1 MVERTPTYS
10 INPDDYKYDANTE
23 HLRHIPGVGVY
34 RFHNNDQTID
44 QQVNQF
50 ALTQDLKYNN
60 LHLDTPLLGA
70 FKRFYKRVEGEDFVG
85 TDQEAIDEFMS
96 KFAHI
101 DNNLS
106 FGLGKVVLDQSSLS
120 EEDKLDVGMLYDRYI
135 RTDSFGEGSRPWLD
149 QTADVAGAFV
159 TDPLNYLGIFT
170 GGLAFAGRAALGKVA
185 GQAAKKAIID
195 NFRKSVIGRMGI
207 NYAKTTVKYPIIVG
221 AIQGAGWGSLYD
233 IEKQNVEID
242 SGIREIR
249 HNVTG
254 EPENF
259 KYDDLLLTAVI
270 GAGFGGAFGAG
281 VKALSKF
288 FSKGSYPNILGKD
301 RTQSTTDELRGELQS
316 QARAR
321 AIAGG
326 STPAE
331 ADIIARSAIEDPSIT
346 IDKKDIDKAN
356 RNFNKT
362 EENIRTAEI
371 EPLMEPLGPAKIPE
385 HSYPLNWVND
395 AGERIDVT
403 VSNKTTSR
411 ASPEAPEVTE
421 VTLRG
426 RDGVEYNVIANEQG
440 GLTNPTR
447 QFKSDDTM
455 RNILDELDIEQLGTP
470 TGVMRKAHE
479 FLVKN
484 FTSHFGLGPETAERM
499 RDAERV
505 LTASGE
511 KIDIL
516 IKRFE
521 KAWKAEKRTS
531 FNKAGRDVHQTFIK
545 ALTTNDAKRDQDVK
559 NLLPEGSELKG
570 VVDEWRSLIS
580 ETSKELMESGAF
592 TEYQLKVNGEP
603 MLDDAGNPIKNKFF
617 ETLRKRELEKTYLH
631 RMYSMYEDPE
641 YADKS
646 LRDRLG
652 DDYDTVRDYF
662 MKLAGVDESSAAKM
676 MEDIA
681 VPSTDR
687 KLGEWGAL
695 GKRKISIEDIDDE
708 YVKLLLGEITDPRQ
722 LFAGTVFKTK
732 KIVEDYKLKRDLV
745 SIGLRRGTDKRPVMA
760 RTGMSGDWKRIQ
772 QGSRSFELND
782 EQLNRMWN
790 SEAKELL
797 MNEPARFMDNPFD
810 GIFVDPEYKRYYDVM
825 ANFYS
830 QGKGIL
836 SRITAGSTFAFNLSH
851 TVLSPTT
858 HMRNF
863 IGGMLQNAYNA
874 ILPMGSRAWVK
885 AVASSSNIEGSPTY
899 SVFRRTVPMFNKFK
913 KRGALNDGDVES
925 ITRLI
930 ELGVVHNGM
939 RAGIFKEA
947 YNIMI
952 KDANPLHHLERKL
965 LAGKGKGTLVKTVD
979 KLSELYEMSDNINK
993 ISAFESEFAW
1003 LFRAFGDGSDS
1014 DAFIKHASSLGV
1026 FDVQKRI
1033 NAGESVTRLI
1043 EEAAAKKVNMF
1054 TPTYSQL
1061 TGSSRL
1067 FRTVPIGNFVAF
1079 PMEVTRNY
1087 TNSWRLAAREIRSG
1101 SAAMRARGSMRAAA
1115 LAGASGITVGGI
1127 GGFSA
1132 ALNGI
1137 TDDQREALESK
1148 DLSARWL
1155 YGTNLFYTD
1164 KLKKDTLTAIPLA
1177 YTDPFSYLSR
1187 IAQVAMHSFNENEAD
1202 AILNSRLINAS
1213 AHAFVAAMDPYIIP
1227 AVGPTAIAKVFSE
1240 LSASMIDGKE
1250 LDSEFIE
1257 RELRNALYP
1266 TLYKDFESIYKQSPL
1281 NLEAKEGI
1289 KVTKW
1294 GTEVDPMWYTM
1305 LGWVS
1310 GMKPQ
1315 NIHIPSRV
1323 GFALVD
1329 ANRERGIKKKKWTE
1343 YIGDPQN
1350 WAVDNYE
1357 ENIIEKYK
1365 EHISEEKE
1373 VARRV
1378 RNILGHGKALGLTT
1392 GKLTDLATS
1401 FSKEIE
1407 VTKAGP
1413 KKYRANFA
1421 RAYIS
1426 ELRNNRYPL
1435 KYIQGTTLET
1445 IKDSLRNKGIDPLSE
1460 GSLFRKLSMI
1470 MAEEFKDTKI
1480 GD

>member
-34 RFHNNDQTID
+34 KFHNDDQTID

-85 TDQEAIDEFMS
+85 TDQEAVDEFMS

-207 NYAKTTVKYPIIVG
+207 NYAKTTVKYPITVG

-455 RNILDELDIEQLGTP
+455 RNILDELDIQQLGTP

-641 YADKS
+641 
-646 LRDRLG
+646 
-652 DDYDTVRDYF
+652 
-662 MKLAGVDESSAAKM
+662 
-676 MEDIA
+676 
-681 VPSTDR
+681 
-687 KLGEWGAL
+687 
-695 GKRKISIEDIDDE
+695 
-708 YVKLLLGEITDPRQ
+708 
-722 LFAGTVFKTK
+722 
-732 KIVEDYKLKRDLV
+732 
-745 SIGLRRGTDKRPVMA
+745 
-760 RTGMSGDWKRIQ
+760 
-772 QGSRSFELND
+772 
-782 EQLNRMWN
+782 
-790 SEAKELL
+790 
-797 MNEPARFMDNPFD
+797 
-810 GIFVDPEYKRYYDVM
+810 
-825 ANFYS
+825 
-830 QGKGIL
+830 
-836 SRITAGSTFAFNLSH
+836 
-851 TVLSPTT
+851 
-858 HMRNF
+858 
-863 IGGMLQNAYNA
+863 
-874 ILPMGSRAWVK
+874 
-885 AVASSSNIEGSPTY
+885 
-899 SVFRRTVPMFNKFK
+899 
-913 KRGALNDGDVES
+913 
-925 ITRLI
+925 
-930 ELGVVHNGM
+930 
-939 RAGIFKEA
+939 
-947 YNIMI
+947 
-952 KDANPLHHLERKL
+952 
-965 LAGKGKGTLVKTVD
+965 
-979 KLSELYEMSDNINK
+979 
-993 ISAFESEFAW
+993 
-1003 LFRAFGDGSDS
+1003 
-1014 DAFIKHASSLGV
+1014 
-1026 FDVQKRI
+1026 
-1033 NAGESVTRLI
+1033 
-1043 EEAAAKKVNMF
+1043 
-1054 TPTYSQL
+1054 
-1061 TGSSRL
+1061 
-1067 FRTVPIGNFVAF
+1067 
-1079 PMEVTRNY
+1079 
-1087 TNSWRLAAREIRSG
+1087 
-1101 SAAMRARGSMRAAA
+1101 
-1115 LAGASGITVGGI
+1115 
-1127 GGFSA
+1127 
-1132 ALNGI
+1132 
-1137 TDDQREALESK
+1137 
-1148 DLSARWL
+1148 
-1155 YGTNLFYTD
+1155 
-1164 KLKKDTLTAIPLA
+1164 
-1177 YTDPFSYLSR
+1177 
-1187 IAQVAMHSFNENEAD
+1187 
-1202 AILNSRLINAS
+1202 
-1213 AHAFVAAMDPYIIP
+1213 
-1227 AVGPTAIAKVFSE
+1227 
-1240 LSASMIDGKE
+1240 
-1250 LDSEFIE
+1250 
-1257 RELRNALYP
+1257 
-1266 TLYKDFESIYKQSPL
+1266 
-1281 NLEAKEGI
+1281 
-1289 KVTKW
+1289 
-1294 GTEVDPMWYTM
+1294 
-1305 LGWVS
+1305 
-1310 GMKPQ
+1310 
-1315 NIHIPSRV
+1315 
-1323 GFALVD
+1323 
-1329 ANRERGIKKKKWTE
+1329 
-1343 YIGDPQN
+1343 
-1350 WAVDNYE
+1350 
-1357 ENIIEKYK
+1357 
-1365 EHISEEKE
+1365 
-1373 VARRV
+1373 
-1378 RNILGHGKALGLTT
+1378 
-1392 GKLTDLATS
+1392 
-1401 FSKEIE
+1401 
-1407 VTKAGP
+1407 
-1413 KKYRANFA
+1413 
-1421 RAYIS
+1421 
-1426 ELRNNRYPL
+1426 
-1435 KYIQGTTLET
+1435 
-1445 IKDSLRNKGIDPLSE
+1445 
-1460 GSLFRKLSMI
+1460 
-1470 MAEEFKDTKI
+1470 
-1480 GD
+1480 